1 MDDDPWDLVS
11 LRSFGSFFVPP
22 SYRTLDKTDFG
33 ASAEVIT
40 VYHKNG
46 SVSIGFR
53 GFFEIFSWFF
63 EFLFG
68 KDAMLD
74 EGENKSYR

>member
-53 GFFEIFSWFF
+53 VFLRYFHGFF

-74 EGENKSYR
+74 GVKSKSRR